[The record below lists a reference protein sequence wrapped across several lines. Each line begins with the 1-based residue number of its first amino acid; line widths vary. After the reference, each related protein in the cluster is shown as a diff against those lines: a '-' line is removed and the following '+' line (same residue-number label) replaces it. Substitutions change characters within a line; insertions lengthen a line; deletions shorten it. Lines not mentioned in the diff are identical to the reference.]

1 MKKKN
6 SLAFIRERLI
16 KNNVIYVKE
25 LSALLHVSERTIR
38 RYIDELQLSGV
49 AVKFHGGVKLQKI
62 EAGDVIKRTINETRA
77 FNIEDVK
84 KTEKKNTKITVYYIF
99 SGHLIW
105 MWLPKLSGFRLS
117 ERQSE
122 QYQPVFIR
130 EEREQIRLLLH
141 QK

>member
-49 AVKFHGGVKLQKI
+49 VVKFHGGVKLQKI

-84 KTEKKNTKITVYYIF
+84 KTREKNTKINVYYIF

-105 MWLPKLSGFRLS
+105 MW
-117 ERQSE
+117 
-122 QYQPVFIR
+122 
-130 EEREQIRLLLH
+130 
-141 QK
+141 

>member
-84 KTEKKNTKITVYYIF
+84 KTREKRHEDKCLLYILGSF
-99 SGHLIW
+99 NLDVVTEVERFPSVGETIRAI
-105 MWLPKLSGFRLS
+105 STGFIL
-117 ERQSE
+117 
-122 QYQPVFIR
+122 
-130 EEREQIRLLLH
+130 EERGQIRLLLH

>member
-62 EAGDVIKRTINETRA
+62 EAGCN
-77 FNIEDVK
+77 
-84 KTEKKNTKITVYYIF
+84 KTDN
-99 SGHLIW
+99 
-105 MWLPKLSGFRLS
+105 
-117 ERQSE
+117 
-122 QYQPVFIR
+122 
-130 EEREQIRLLLH
+130 
-141 QK
+141 